1 MIVIIGEKQSK
12 LLFRVEFSLITQ
24 IILNFTVYITKKTIC
39 FIMTTSL
46 NKIRLLNSHCSPH

>member
-24 IILNFTVYITKKTIC
+24 IILNFTVYITKKL
-39 FIMTTSL
+39 FASL
-46 NKIRLLNSHCSPH
+46 